1 MKYYNRPSW
10 ICSKPVI
17 MKCFD
22 ENSIPFGRN
31 VFNTIVD
38 LIAQRFDYGTWW
50 QNGKEG
56 VPYGMDI
63 MKRQL
68 YFEIGIDPNNKQDTD
83 QVMQIINKLQDNK
96 VMSFEEKELS
106 IAIEYPDLMLYVDK
120 TQEDKAREL
129 FGKGKI
135 TKQQIEVIRETKELP
150 EELRSHLE
158 VEEKKLINREEKIK
172 CYKPKKTHNNFAK
185 PKDEYLK
192 TSDYKNNTAKDEE
205 EEEGFY

>member
-10 ICSKPVI
+10 ICSKPLI

-68 YFEIGIDPNNKQDTD
+68 YFEIGIDPANEQDTD
-83 QVMQIINKLQDNK
+83 HVMQIINKLQDNK

-158 VEEKKLINREEKIK
+158 VKEKKLINREEKIK
-172 CYKPKKTHNNFAK
+172 YYKPKKTHNNFAK
-185 PKDEYLK
+185 PKVEYLK
-192 TSDYKNNTAKDEE
+192 TSENKNNTAKDEE
-205 EEEGFY
+205 EEEGLY